1 MLVVLLLLQQNRFIV
16 PVKSSAYSLVIF
28 QVQI

>member
-1 MLVVLLLLQQNRFIV
+1 MLVVLLLLQQNHYIV
-16 PVKSSAYSLVIF
+16 PVKSSAYSLAIS